1 MQRFWWWEMLDFF
14 FRRVFFLGS
23 SRVAFEGTATSCTH
37 QSPCRPTRCKTQHF
51 DDEVVGPGYFGMIW
65 IVLATRPL
73 FLAYSKLLDHS
84 QCFSFIGIVF
94 ANGWFSWGLEKT
106 LIIGC
111 FDLILYLYSW
121 TFHVWGNLGRRW
133 GSKASFG
140 ALDDVFWK
148 IDPLQHLPRSS
159 SCMRWASSCCANS
172 VKSPADRSNKLLGAP
187 SSVLAPSSKA
197 RSPSSVLAP
206 SSKARS
212 R

>member
-1 MQRFWWWEMLDFF
+1 MVFRIQYFCIFSCSAFDDERCWIFF

-94 ANGWFSWGLEKT
+94 ANG
-106 LIIGC
+106 
-111 FDLILYLYSW
+111 
-121 TFHVWGNLGRRW
+121 
-133 GSKASFG
+133 
-140 ALDDVFWK
+140 
-148 IDPLQHLPRSS
+148 
-159 SCMRWASSCCANS
+159 
-172 VKSPADRSNKLLGAP
+172 
-187 SSVLAPSSKA
+187 
-197 RSPSSVLAP
+197 
-206 SSKARS
+206 
-212 R
+212 